1 MPDLLI
7 GFGRSIPLTRVA
19 LPPVINDL
27 VTAAELLAAF
37 GCCLI
42 SGLIGDEQTADLRQ
56 LLYRR
61 AEDER
66 GRGIGYT
73 YSRDAH
79 QRVWMLVNAGE
90 PFLEL
95 AEHPAA
101 RQVVGTILGQDAILS
116 NLSANITGPGGAGMV
131 PHWDQDWAP
140 RPWPYPL
147 VAHVIWMLD
156 DFTEDNGPTIV
167 APGSHLTGKS
177 PGRDALVPVVGRAGT
192 AFVMDGRL
200 WHGTAPNTSLARR
213 TGLLAYYCRPFV
225 RQQENF
231 ALSLDHAVRSRLT
244 PPQRTLLGLEFYEY
258 LNMVGGPPPSLPR
271 Y

>member
-1 MPDLLI
+1 
-7 GFGRSIPLTRVA
+7 VA
-19 LPPVINDL
+19 
-27 VTAAELLAAF
+27 

-42 SGLIGDEQTADLRQ
+42 DGLISAEHAFDLRR
-56 LLYRR
+56 LVHDR

-66 GRGIGYT
+66 RNGVGYV
-73 YSRDAH
+73 YSGDAH
-79 QRVWMLVNAGE
+79 QRVWLLLNAGR

-95 AEHPAA
+95 AEDVAA
-101 RQVVGTILGQDAILS
+101 REVVGAILGPDAILS

-140 RPWPYPL
+140 RPWSYPL

-156 DFTEDNGPTIV
+156 DFTEDNGPTLV
-167 APGSHLTGKS
+167 VPGSHLTDEP
-177 PGRDALVPVVGRAGT
+177 PGSDELEPVVGRSGT
-192 AFVMDGRL
+192 ALVIDGRL
-200 WHGTAPNTSLARR
+200 WHGTSPNISAGRR

-231 ALSLDHAVRSRLT
+231 ALSLDSAVRDTLT
-244 PPQRTLLGLEFYEY
+244 ESQRTLLGLEFYEY